1 MVAVRIPSG
10 LGRGDCVTNKQK
22 QCLLA
27 YLGYYSG
34 DIDGIWGEQS
44 KGATVGFQLHYMDP
58 EDVDGIFGAT
68 TEKRI
73 LEVIATGEKPKESV
87 NVDTASPDWWKD
99 IRYFTRDEFKCK
111 CGGQFCDGYP
121 AEMQEAVVRIADAA
135 RAHFGRPAHVISG
148 LRCQQW
154 NAHEG
159 GVANSQHMYGE
170 AIDLRIDG
178 VDSEQLR
185 QFVSSCP
192 GHRYSYRINSTNVHF
207 DIDRVG
213 R

>member
-1 MVAVRIPSG
+1 MTVKQIQHL
-10 LGRGDCVTNKQK
+10 LG
-22 QCLLA
+22 

-34 DIDGIWGEQS
+34 IPDGIWGRLSEEATRAFQS
-44 KGATVGFQLHYMDP
+44 RYGLEADGVFGPATQ
-58 EDVDGIFGAT
+58 
-68 TEKRI
+68 KRI
-73 LEVIATGEKPKESV
+73 LEVIGSGDAPRQEETEGPS
-87 NVDTASPDWWKD
+87 WWKD

-111 CGGQFCDGYP
+111 CGGRYCNGYP
-121 AEMQEAVVRIADAA
+121 AEMQEAVVKIADAA
-135 RAHFGRPAHVISG
+135 RAHFGEPAHVVSG

-178 VDSEQLR
+178 VPAETLR
-185 QFVSSCP
+185 QFVATQP
-192 GHRYSYRINSTNVHF
+192 GHRYSYCINSTNVHF
-207 DIDRVG
+207 DIPKTG